1 MLYGFIWLPDKLNAR
16 THTHTHTYRRT
27 HIKFH
32 RTRGVATWGDG
43 GTSPA
48 LLKIVPH
55 SSLTQR
61 QYSHPRSLICYL
73 DLSELKFRQ
82 WQGELLSLTFSFFHL
97 FALWTAGV
105 KCTPKKAEDDHVL
118 FFPPNTVPKVSM
130 CYVAMTRFTLSN
142 SHVMIQPTVTPHQGS
157 TVRAFATKNYCV
169 RVDYEKIFRSTCATD
184 QISIFVFVLRELQG
198 FLTYPLLQL
207 SNVS

>member
-1 MLYGFIWLPDKLNAR
+1 MAFIWLPDKLNAR

-32 RTRGVATWGDG
+32 RTRGVATH
-43 GTSPA
+43 TFKNSPPLFFNPMPIFPPA
-48 LLKIVPH
+48 FSDLLLRFEWTKIQAMTRRVAE
-55 SSLTQR
+55 
-61 QYSHPRSLICYL
+61 SHVFILSLICSL
-73 DLSELKFRQ
+73 DGWSKM
-82 WQGELLSLTFSFFHL
+82 H
-97 FALWTAGV
+97 
-105 KCTPKKAEDDHVL
+105 PKKAEDHHVL

-184 QISIFVFVLRELQG
+184 QISIFVFVLRELQR